1 MAHFSVDSID
11 LFKCSYIS
19 RITKKENASFQQT
32 HTQTKEVVRQDDSIV
47 FAVHIYFEYNKHA
60 RQ

>member
-19 RITKKENASFQQT
+19 RITKKDNASFQQT
-32 HTQTKEVVRQDDSIV
+32 HTHTGKRSGKTRWFYCIRCT
-47 FAVHIYFEYNKHA
+47 HIFWI
-60 RQ
+60 

>member
-1 MAHFSVDSID
+1 MLVFNRH
-11 LFKCSYIS
+11 
-19 RITKKENASFQQT
+19 T
-32 HTQTKEVVRQDDSIV
+32 HTQAKEVVRQDDSIV